1 MVAATAYFMRLGD
14 QSFLFIVAFNVDM
27 VKY

>member
-14 QSFLFIVAFNVDM
+14 QSFPFIITFNIDM
-27 VKY
+27 VEY